1 MILPGYLNL
10 WPSSCSSFSLVST
23 YRSYVPIQASGGEVI
38 RHLIVVGVFASV
50 TAFQHCPISLVTS
63 VVFILSGK
71 RITVPL
77 LSLGLDPDIKYE
89 NNGII
94 ITFYNG
100 KVINFH
106 KFWQL

>member
-1 MILPGYLNL
+1 MKINNFPIVKSDNY
-10 WPSSCSSFSLVST
+10 SIVFIFDIVST

-77 LSLGLDPDIKYE
+77 LSLGLDPDIKHYKKKS
-89 NNGII
+89 N
-94 ITFYNG
+94 
-100 KVINFH
+100 
-106 KFWQL
+106 